1 MTVDNDTLA
10 PETQGMSRRD
20 MLVGVGLFAAAFG
33 VGQLSTGAEPAY
45 ALPAAADF
53 IPNTTGL
60 PWPAWSEAE
69 LETAAR
75 TAAIRGAN
83 QFRLGGG

>member
-1 MTVDNDTLA
+1 MDNDTFA
-10 PETQGMSRRD
+10 PETHGISRRE
-20 MLVGVGLFAAAFG
+20 MLIGAGILATG
-33 VGQLSTGAEPAY
+33 YSVGQLATGTSTAY
-45 ALPAAADF
+45 GVERVAGDF

>member
-1 MTVDNDTLA
+1 MQKDIMA
-10 PETQGMSRRD
+10 PEARGITRRE
-20 MLVGVGLFAAAFG
+20 MLFGAGILAAG
-33 VGQLSTGAEPAY
+33 YSVGQLATGTSAAH
-45 ALPAAADF
+45 ALPATSF

-60 PWPAWSEAE
+60 PWPAWTEAE

-83 QFRLGGG
+83 QFRAGGG

>member
-1 MTVDNDTLA
+1 MDSNTLA
-10 PETQGMSRRD
+10 PETQGISRRE
-20 MLVGVGLFAAAFG
+20 MLIGAGVLATGYT
-33 VGQLSTGAEPAY
+33 VGQLASGTSTAHGAERT
-45 ALPAAADF
+45 AAEF
-53 IPNTTGL
+53 VPNATGL

>member
-1 MTVDNDTLA
+1 MDNDTLA
-10 PETQGMSRRD
+10 PETHGVSRRE
-20 MLVGVGLFAAAFG
+20 MLIGAGILAAG
-33 VGQLSTGAEPAY
+33 YSVGQLATGTSQAYGAER
-45 ALPAAADF
+45 LAADF

-60 PWPAWSEAE
+60 PWPTWTEAE

-83 QFRLGGG
+83 QFRAGGG